1 MRTITAVRNAIAIN
15 ASAAP
20 GDTAYRKGQAVMR
33 ARILPRGHLI
43 ATAAVIAL
51 ALAAFM
57 SPAAQA
63 QSPNDPGLIVAARYS
78 AANDGNPQIVA
89 VNPRNGATRVL
100 TSGSQ
105 DEVPDLSP
113 DGRTV
118 VFERCIKAL
127 DCDQAGKKNVWT
139 MHADGSRAHPL
150 TTCDGNRCLGA
161 FDPAFS
167 PDGRY
172 IAFAQDLLD
181 AKGVNFNGIFI
192 MEADG
197 THARRLTS
205 SGPDGFPEGQPQFS
219 PDGRQLVFHREV
231 GDGSLQL
238 LTVRVDGTGLREL
251 LPGVDGSAPS
261 WSPDG
266 KRIAFTLV
274 RHDTDSTLVDVAT
287 VRPNGTDLAMVTK
300 NPAESSSFAPDYAP
314 NGSRVVFSQANSV
327 GCNLVTMGS
336 SGGDRR
342 VLPSDGW
349 LVDAS
354 WSTAATHH

>member
-1 MRTITAVRNAIAIN
+1 
-15 ASAAP
+15 
-20 GDTAYRKGQAVMR
+20 MR
-33 ARILPRGHLI
+33 AQILPRNHL
-43 ATAAVIAL
+43 TAVVAVMTVAVT
-51 ALAAFM
+51 AFI

-63 QSPNDPGLIVAARYS
+63 QESNDPGLIVAARFS
-78 AANDGNPQIVA
+78 AANDGNPRLVA

-100 TSGSQ
+100 TSGNQ
-105 DEVPDLSP
+105 DQVPDLSP

-118 VFERCIKAL
+118 VFERCLKAL
-127 DCDQAGKKNVWT
+127 DCDQVGKINVWT
-139 MHADGSRAHPL
+139 MRVDGSGAHPL

-172 IAFAQDLLD
+172 VAFSQDLLD
-181 AKGVNFNGIFI
+181 ANGVNFNGIFI

-197 THARRLTS
+197 THARRITS
-205 SGPDGFPEGQPQFS
+205 SGPDSLPDGQPQFS
-219 PDGRQLVFHREV
+219 PDGRQLVFQRELA
-231 GDGSLQL
+231 DGSYQL

-274 RHDTDSTLVDVAT
+274 RHNTDSTLYDVAT
-287 VRPNGTDLAMVTK
+287 VRPNGADLTMVTK
-300 NPAESSSFAPDYAP
+300 NPAGTASFAPDYAP
-314 NGSRVVFSQANSV
+314 DGSRVVFTRANSV
-327 GCNLVTMGS
+327 GCNLVTLGS

-342 VLPSDGW
+342 VLPSEGC

-354 WSTAATHH
+354 WSNAATHH

>member
-1 MRTITAVRNAIAIN
+1 
-15 ASAAP
+15 
-20 GDTAYRKGQAVMR
+20 MR
-33 ARILPRGHLI
+33 AQILPRNHL
-43 ATAAVIAL
+43 TAVVAVMTVAVT
-51 ALAAFM
+51 AFI

-63 QSPNDPGLIVAARYS
+63 QESNDPGLIVAARFS
-78 AANDGNPQIVA
+78 AANDGNPRLVA

-100 TSGSQ
+100 TSGNQ
-105 DEVPDLSP
+105 DQVPDLSP

-118 VFERCIKAL
+118 VFERCLKAL
-127 DCDQAGKKNVWT
+127 DCDQVGKINVWT
-139 MHADGSRAHPL
+139 MRVDGSGAHPL

-172 IAFAQDLLD
+172 VAFSQDLLD
-181 AKGVNFNGIFI
+181 ANGVNFNGIFI

-197 THARRLTS
+197 THARRITS
-205 SGPDGFPEGQPQFS
+205 SGPDGLPDGQPQFS
-219 PDGRQLVFHREV
+219 PDGKQLVFHRELA
-231 GDGSLQL
+231 DGSYQL
-238 LTVRVDGTGLREL
+238 LTVRVDGTRLREL

-274 RHDTDSTLVDVAT
+274 RHNTDSTLSDVAT
-287 VRPNGTDLAMVTK
+287 VRPNGADLTMVTK
-300 NPAESSSFAPDYAP
+300 NPAGTASFAPDYAP
-314 NGSRVVFSQANSV
+314 DGSRVVFTRANSV
-327 GCNLVTMGS
+327 GCNLVTLGS

-342 VLPSDGW
+342 VLPSEGC

-354 WSTAATHH
+354 WSNAATHH